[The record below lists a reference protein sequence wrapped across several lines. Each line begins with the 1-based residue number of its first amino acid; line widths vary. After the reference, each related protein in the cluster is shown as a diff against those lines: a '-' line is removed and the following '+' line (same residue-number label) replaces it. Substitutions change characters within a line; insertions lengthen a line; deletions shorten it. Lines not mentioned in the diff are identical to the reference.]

1 MDERQ
6 YRLTKHII
14 NTDFDKAYEIVRNL
28 SEEELE
34 ELMLDIGSRT
44 MNLTV
49 YSFMNYLL
57 QLNETSSFHSVTSL
71 LMAFSLCHM
80 EGAYTISLH
89 HARKAIKLAPQDVTY
104 YEFILFFEGNPYVFL
119 SKEEITATHE
129 RIKELSNE

>member
-71 LMAFSLCHM
+71 LMAFCCVIWKVPTQSACIMREKQLSSHPKMLLIMNLSCF
-80 EGAYTISLH
+80 L
-89 HARKAIKLAPQDVTY
+89 KAIPMSFCLKKKSRLRTNG
-104 YEFILFFEGNPYVFL
+104 LKN
-119 SKEEITATHE
+119 
-129 RIKELSNE
+129 